1 MAVTVERPGPYT
13 SPKVVVDLVQRH
25 RSRGLPNPI
34 DPETL
39 GRVGVSESLI
49 PRTLQSLVALDL
61 IEENGRITDTF
72 EGLRLAPEAEFQGKV
87 KEWLDAAYAD
97 VLQFA
102 DPATDGETA
111 VRDAFRSYKP
121 VGQQD
126 RMVSLF
132 LRLYEMAGVGTA
144 KADEPKPRPRPRLVL
159 AGASR
164 PREVAKAPKQSAL
177 HAALS
182 SGRPRTPVGG
192 ENVAIPPAILGL
204 LQSLPL
210 DGKGWSAERQE
221 GFLTAFAGV
230 VKFCFPAGEVSNPV
244 ADEDE

>member
-34 DPETL
+34 DADTL
-39 GRVGVSESLI
+39 SRVGVSESLI
-49 PRTLQSLVALDL
+49 PRTLQSLFALDL
-61 IEENGRITDTF
+61 IEENGRITETF

-87 KEWLDAAYAD
+87 REWLDAAYAD

-132 LRLYEMAGVGTA
+132 IRLYEMAGVGTA
-144 KADEPKPRPRPRLVL
+144 KSDDPKPRPRPTM
-159 AGASR
+159 A
-164 PREVAKAPKQSAL
+164 VARMRDAPKSTKPSAL
-177 HAALS
+177 QVALS
-182 SGRPRTPVGG
+182 SGSRVPAPAR
-192 ENVAIPPAILGL
+192 EAAIPPAILGL

-230 VKFCFPAGEVSNPV
+230 VKFCFPAGEVANPS

>member
-144 KADEPKPRPRPRLVL
+144 KADEPRPRL
-159 AGASR
+159 R
-164 PREVAKAPKQSAL
+164 PVTAVARVREVAKAPKVSTL

-182 SGRPRTPVGG
+182 SGTRATAGAQAG
-192 ENVAIPPAILGL
+192 AIPPAILGL

-230 VKFCFPAGEVSNPV
+230 VRFCFPAGEVVNPV
-244 ADEDE
+244 ADGNE